1 MTKEQTPQ
9 DANEATI
16 GAVALD
22 RRVSHLC
29 ENPWLEAAVA
39 WEVCASIHERYA
51 KGKDALYSTRRK
63 DFLKHAEDARKM
75 ANRVGQAGPK
85 AIACTV
91 GLGACNFLAATPLGG
106 PDEQIERAFGAMQ
119 VRRVSDGE

>member
-51 KGKDALYSTRRK
+51 KGKDALYSTRRR

-75 ANRVGQAGPK
+75 ANVPSDR
-85 AIACTV
+85 
-91 GLGACNFLAATPLGG
+91 LAE
-106 PDEQIERAFGAMQ
+106 DKQERQ
-119 VRRVSDGE
+119 R

>member
-51 KGKDALYSTRRK
+51 KGKDALYSTRRR

-75 ANRVGQAGPK
+75 ANAKVTGFAPPPK
-85 AIACTV
+85 ANREKKV
-91 GLGACNFLAATPLGG
+91 
-106 PDEQIERAFGAMQ
+106 EQPRCKNE
-119 VRRVSDGE
+119 D